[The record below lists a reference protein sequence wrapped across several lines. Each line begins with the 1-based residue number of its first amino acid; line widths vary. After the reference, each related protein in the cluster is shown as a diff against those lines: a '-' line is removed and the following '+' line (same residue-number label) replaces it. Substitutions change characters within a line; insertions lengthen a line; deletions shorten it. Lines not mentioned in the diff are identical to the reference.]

1 MRVVSG
7 SAKGRP
13 LKSVP
18 GTGTRPTTDKVKEA
32 LFSMIGPYFDGG
44 LALDLFAGTGGLGI
58 EALSRGMERA
68 VFVDMEPK
76 AIDTVKAN
84 LKAAKL
90 EGQAEVYRNDAVRA
104 IGALEKRGRQFDLVF
119 LDPPY
124 RMKNGEELMT
134 SLADKGLLRDGAVI
148 VLEHES
154 GFSYPESF
162 PGFQRQRLAV
172 YGETALSIY
181 QYFAGDEDQR
191 PDGEGGQNERIK

>member
-1 MRVVSG
+1 
-7 SAKGRP
+7 
-13 LKSVP
+13 
-18 GTGTRPTTDKVKEA
+18 
-32 LFSMIGPYFDGG
+32 MIGPYFDGG

-162 PGFQRQRLAV
+162 PDFHRQRLAV

-181 QYFAGDEDQR
+181 QYSAGGEAQR